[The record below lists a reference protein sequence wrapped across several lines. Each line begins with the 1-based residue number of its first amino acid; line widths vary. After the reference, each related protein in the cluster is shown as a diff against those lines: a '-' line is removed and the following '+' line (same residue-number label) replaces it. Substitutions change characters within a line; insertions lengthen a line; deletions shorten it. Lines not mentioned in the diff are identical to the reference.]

1 MRRGLFKQVQRVVIK
16 VGSRVLTVD
25 GGGLDHAV
33 ITRLCDEIAGLRK
46 QGVEVILVSSG
57 AVAAG
62 RDALRS
68 ADTTLTIPQ
77 KQAAA
82 AVGQPLL
89 MQAYQQAC
97 SQHELVTAQIL
108 LTADDLANRSR
119 FLNARTTLEALIS
132 AGVLPVINENDSVAV
147 AEIKFGDNDNLSAL
161 VTSLAEA
168 DLLLILT
175 DVAGLYSGNPGSNPD
190 ARLIPLVRS
199 ITREIERMAGGSGSS
214 VGTGGMATKISAAKK
229 TARFGIPTILAPG
242 KQPGVITA
250 AVTGEEIGTLF
261 LPSTDGL
268 NRRKHWIAYTLR
280 PAGKLLVDAGAQKAL
295 LNMGTSLLPS
305 GITGVE
311 GRFER
316 GHCVRICAQDNTEIA
331 RGLTDYSSLEVSQL
345 MGRKSSE
352 IEQILGYRYGDEV
365 VHRDNLVLIQ
375 VSEL

>member
-1 MRRGLFKQVQRVVIK
+1 MRKEFLDQVRRVVIK

-25 GGGLDHAV
+25 NGGLDYNV
-33 ITRLCDEIAGLRK
+33 ITRLCDEIAGLHK
-46 QGVEVILVSSG
+46 QGLEVILVSSG

-68 ADTTLTIPQ
+68 VDQTLTIPQ

-97 SQHELVTAQIL
+97 KQHGLVTAQIL
-108 LTADDLANRSR
+108 LTADDLANRNR
-119 FLNARTTLEALIS
+119 FLNARTTLEALLV
-132 AGVLPVINENDSVAV
+132 AGALPVINENDSVAV

-175 DVAGLYSGNPGSNPD
+175 DIEGLYNANPANDPD

-199 ITREIERMAGGSGSS
+199 ITREIERMAGGSGSI
-214 VGTGGMATKISAAKK
+214 VGTGGMATKVTAAKK
-229 TARFGIPTILAPG
+229 AVRYGVPTILAPG

-250 AVTGEEIGTLF
+250 ALTGEEIGTLF
-261 LPSTDGL
+261 LPAKKGL

-280 PAGKLLVDAGAQKAL
+280 PAGKLLVDQGAQKAL
-295 LNMGTSLLPS
+295 LDKGTSLLPS
-305 GITGVE
+305 GITSVV

-316 GHCVRICAQDNTEIA
+316 GSCVRICSLDGVEIA
-331 RGLTDYSSLEVSQL
+331 RGLADYSSLEVTQL
-345 MGRKSSE
+345 AGRKSAE
-352 IEQILGYRYGDEV
+352 IEQVLGYRYGDEV
-365 VHRDNLVLIQ
+365 VHRDNLVL
-375 VSEL
+375 L

>member
-1 MRRGLFKQVQRVVIK
+1 MRKALLQQVKRVVIK

-25 GGGLDHAV
+25 GGGLDHGA
-33 ITRLCDEIAGLRK
+33 ITRLCDEIASLRRLGL
-46 QGVEVILVSSG
+46 EVILVSSG

-68 ADTTLTIPQ
+68 AEYPLTIPQ

-97 SQHELVTAQIL
+97 TQYNVVTAQIL
-108 LTADDLANRSR
+108 LTADDLANRNR
-119 FLNARTTLEALIS
+119 FLNARTTLEALLG

-175 DVAGLYSGNPGSNPD
+175 DIAGLYTANPNSDPD

-199 ITREIERMAGGSGSS
+199 ITREIERMAGESGSS
-214 VGTGGMATKISAAKK
+214 VGTGGMATKVSAAKK
-229 TARFGIPTILAPG
+229 AARFGVPTILAPG
-242 KQPGVITA
+242 KQTGIIA
-250 AVTGEEIGTLF
+250 AILAGEEVGTVF
-261 LPSTDGL
+261 LPAKDGL
-268 NRRKHWIAYTLR
+268 MNRRKHWIAYTLR
-280 PAGKLLVDAGAQKAL
+280 PTGKLLVDAGARKAL
-295 LNMGTSLLPS
+295 LENGTSLLPS

-316 GHCVRICAQDNTEIA
+316 GSCVRVCGPDGVEIA
-331 RGLTDYSSLEVSQL
+331 RGLSDYSSGEVARL
-345 MGRKSSE
+345 AGHKSSK
-352 IEQILGYRYGDEV
+352 IEEILGYRYGDEV
-365 VHRDNLVLIQ
+365 VHRDNLVLL
-375 VSEL
+375 S

>member
-1 MRRGLFKQVQRVVIK
+1 MRRGLLQQVRRVVIK
-16 VGSRVLTVD
+16 VGSRVLTVE
-25 GGGLDHAV
+25 GGGLDYDA
-33 ITRLCDEIAGLRK
+33 ISRLCDEMAGLRQ
-46 QGVEVILVSSG
+46 QGIEVILVSSG

-97 SQHELVTAQIL
+97 TRHGLVTAQIL
-108 LTADDLANRSR
+108 LTAEDLANRNR
-119 FLNARTTLEALIS
+119 FLNARTTLEALLT
-132 AGVLPVINENDSVAV
+132 AGALPVINENDSVAV

-175 DVAGLYSGNPGSNPD
+175 DIEGLYSANPASDPD
-190 ARLIPLVRS
+190 AQLIPLVRS

-214 VGTGGMATKISAAKK
+214 VGTGGMATKVTAAKK
-229 TARFGIPTILAPG
+229 AARFGVPTILAPG

-250 AVTGEEIGTLF
+250 AVSGQEIGTLF
-261 LPSTDGL
+261 LPATDGL

-280 PAGKLLVDAGAQKAL
+280 PAGKVLVDAGAQRAL
-295 LNMGTSLLPS
+295 VEKGTSLLPS

-316 GHCVRICAQDNTEIA
+316 GRCVRICGPDGTEIA
-331 RGLTDYSSLEVSQL
+331 RGLADYSSSEIQL
-345 MGRKSSE
+345 IAGHKSAE
-352 IEQILGYRYGDEV
+352 IEQLLGYRYGDDV
-365 VHRDNLVLIQ
+365 VHRDNLVLIK
-375 VSEL
+375 SI

>member
-1 MRRGLFKQVQRVVIK
+1 MRRGLLQQVRRVVIK
-16 VGSRVLTVD
+16 VGSRVLTVE
-25 GGGLDHAV
+25 GGGLDYDA
-33 ITRLCDEIAGLRK
+33 ISRLCDEMAGLRQ
-46 QGVEVILVSSG
+46 QGIEVILVSSG

-97 SQHELVTAQIL
+97 TRHGLVTAQIL
-108 LTADDLANRSR
+108 LTAEDLANRNR
-119 FLNARTTLEALIS
+119 FLNARTTLEALLT
-132 AGVLPVINENDSVAV
+132 AGALPVINENDSVAV

-175 DVAGLYSGNPGSNPD
+175 DIEGLYSANPASDPD
-190 ARLIPLVRS
+190 AELIPLVRS
-199 ITREIERMAGGSGSS
+199 ITREIERMAGGSGSN
-214 VGTGGMATKISAAKK
+214 VGTGGMATKVTAAKK
-229 TARFGIPTILAPG
+229 AARFGVPTILAPG

-250 AVTGEEIGTLF
+250 AVSGQEIGTLF
-261 LPSTDGL
+261 LPATDGL

-280 PAGKLLVDAGAQKAL
+280 PAGKVLVDAGAQKAL
-295 LNMGTSLLPS
+295 VEKGTSLLPS

-316 GHCVRICAQDNTEIA
+316 GRCVRICGPDGTEIA
-331 RGLTDYSSLEVSQL
+331 RGLADYSSSEIQL
-345 MGRKSSE
+345 IAGHKSAE
-352 IEQILGYRYGDEV
+352 IEQLLGYRYGDDV
-365 VHRDNLVLIQ
+365 VHRDNLVLMAHR
-375 VSEL
+375 

>member
-1 MRRGLFKQVQRVVIK
+1 MRKALLQQVKRVVIK

-25 GGGLDHAV
+25 GGGLDHGA
-33 ITRLCDEIAGLRK
+33 ITRLCDEIASLRRLGL
-46 QGVEVILVSSG
+46 EVILVSSG

-68 ADTTLTIPQ
+68 AEYPLTIPQ

-97 SQHELVTAQIL
+97 TQYNVVTAQIL
-108 LTADDLANRSR
+108 LTADDLANRNR
-119 FLNARTTLEALIS
+119 FLNARTTLEALLG

-175 DVAGLYSGNPGSNPD
+175 DIAGLYTANPNSHPD

-199 ITREIERMAGGSGSS
+199 ITREIERMAGESGSS
-214 VGTGGMATKISAAKK
+214 VGTGGMATKVSAAKK
-229 TARFGIPTILAPG
+229 AARFGVPTILAPG
-242 KQPGVITA
+242 KQTGIIA
-250 AVTGEEIGTLF
+250 AILAGEEVGTVF
-261 LPSTDGL
+261 LPAKDGL
-268 NRRKHWIAYTLR
+268 MNRRKHWIAYTLR
-280 PAGKLLVDAGAQKAL
+280 PTGKLLVDAGARKAL
-295 LNMGTSLLPS
+295 LENGTSLLPS

-316 GHCVRICAQDNTEIA
+316 GSCVRVCGPDGVEIA
-331 RGLTDYSSLEVSQL
+331 RGLSDYSSGEVARL
-345 MGRKSSE
+345 AGHKSSK
-352 IEQILGYRYGDEV
+352 IEEILGYRYGDEV
-365 VHRDNLVLIQ
+365 VHRDNLVLL
-375 VSEL
+375 S

>member
-1 MRRGLFKQVQRVVIK
+1 MRRELLQQVRRVVVK
-16 VGSRVLTVD
+16 VGSRVLTVE
-25 GGGLDHAV
+25 GGGLDHGA
-33 ITRLCDEIAGLRK
+33 ITRLCDEMAGLRK
-46 QGVEVILVSSG
+46 QGIEVILVSSG

-97 SQHELVTAQIL
+97 TRHGLVTAQIL
-108 LTADDLANRSR
+108 LTAEDLANRNR
-119 FLNARTTLEALIS
+119 FLNARTTLEALLT
-132 AGVLPVINENDSVAV
+132 AGALPVINENDSVAV

-175 DVAGLYSGNPGSNPD
+175 DIEGLYSANPTSDPD
-190 ARLIPLVRS
+190 AQLIPLVRS
-199 ITREIERMAGGSGSS
+199 ITREIERMAGGSASN
-214 VGTGGMATKISAAKK
+214 VGTGGMATKVTAAKK
-229 TARFGIPTILAPG
+229 AARFGVPTILAPG

-250 AVTGEEIGTLF
+250 AVSGQEIGTLF
-261 LPSTDGL
+261 LPAKDGL

-280 PAGKLLVDAGAQKAL
+280 PAGKILVDAGAQKAL
-295 LNMGTSLLPS
+295 VAKGTSLLPS

-316 GHCVRICAQDNTEIA
+316 GRCVRICGPDGAEIA
-331 RGLTDYSSLEVSQL
+331 RGLSDYSNSEIQL
-345 MGRKSSE
+345 IAGHKSAE
-352 IEQILGYRYGDEV
+352 IEQLLGYRYGDDV
-365 VHRDNLVLIQ
+365 VHRDNLVLIN
-375 VSEL
+375 SI

>member
-1 MRRGLFKQVQRVVIK
+1 MRRGLLQQVRRVVIK
-16 VGSRVLTVD
+16 VGSRVLTVE
-25 GGGLDHAV
+25 GGGLDYDA
-33 ITRLCDEIAGLRK
+33 ISRLCDEMAGLRQ
-46 QGVEVILVSSG
+46 QGIEVILVSSG

-97 SQHELVTAQIL
+97 TCHGLVTAQIL
-108 LTADDLANRSR
+108 LTAEDLANRNR
-119 FLNARTTLEALIS
+119 FLNARTTLEALLT
-132 AGVLPVINENDSVAV
+132 AGALPVINENDSVAV

-175 DVAGLYSGNPGSNPD
+175 DIEGLYSANPASDPD
-190 ARLIPLVRS
+190 AQLIPLVRS
-199 ITREIERMAGGSGSS
+199 ITREIERMAGGSSS
-214 VGTGGMATKISAAKK
+214 NVGTGGMATKVTAAKK
-229 TARFGIPTILAPG
+229 AARFGVPTILAPG

-250 AVTGEEIGTLF
+250 AVSGQEIGTLF
-261 LPSTDGL
+261 LPATDGL

-280 PAGKLLVDAGAQKAL
+280 PAGKVLVDAGAQKAL
-295 LNMGTSLLPS
+295 VEKGTSLLPS

-316 GHCVRICAQDNTEIA
+316 GRCVRICGPDGTEIA
-331 RGLTDYSSLEVSQL
+331 RGLADYSSSEIQL
-345 MGRKSSE
+345 IAGHKSAE
-352 IEQILGYRYGDEV
+352 IEQLLGYRYGDDV
-365 VHRDNLVLIQ
+365 VHRDNLVLMAHR
-375 VSEL
+375 

>member
-1 MRRGLFKQVQRVVIK
+1 MRRELLQQVRRVVIK
-16 VGSRVLTVD
+16 VGSRVLTVE
-25 GGGLDHAV
+25 GGGLDYDA
-33 ITRLCDEIAGLRK
+33 ITRLCDEMAGLRQ
-46 QGVEVILVSSG
+46 QGIEVILVSSG

-97 SQHELVTAQIL
+97 TRHGLVTAQIL
-108 LTADDLANRSR
+108 LTAEDLANRNR
-119 FLNARTTLEALIS
+119 FLNARTTLEALLT
-132 AGVLPVINENDSVAV
+132 AGALPVINENDSVAV

-175 DVAGLYSGNPGSNPD
+175 DIEGLYSANPASDPD
-190 ARLIPLVRS
+190 AQLIPLGRS
-199 ITREIERMAGGSGSS
+199 ITREIERMAGGSSS
-214 VGTGGMATKISAAKK
+214 NVGTGGMATKVTAAKK
-229 TARFGIPTILAPG
+229 AARFGVPTILAPG

-250 AVTGEEIGTLF
+250 AVSGQEIGTLF
-261 LPSTDGL
+261 LPATDGL

-280 PAGKLLVDAGAQKAL
+280 PAGKVLVDAGAQRAL
-295 LNMGTSLLPS
+295 VEKGTSLLPS

-316 GHCVRICAQDNTEIA
+316 GRCVRICGPDGTEIA
-331 RGLTDYSSLEVSQL
+331 RGLADYSSSEIQL
-345 MGRKSSE
+345 IAGHKSAE
-352 IEQILGYRYGDEV
+352 IEQLLGYRYGDDV
-365 VHRDNLVLIQ
+365 VHRDNLVLIK
-375 VSEL
+375 SI

>member
-1 MRRGLFKQVQRVVIK
+1 MRKGLLQQVRRVVIK
-16 VGSRVLTVD
+16 VGSRVLTVE
-25 GGGLDHAV
+25 GGGLDYDA
-33 ITRLCDEIAGLRK
+33 ISRLCDEMAGLRQ
-46 QGVEVILVSSG
+46 QGIEVILVSSG

-97 SQHELVTAQIL
+97 TCHGLVTAQIL
-108 LTADDLANRSR
+108 LTAEDLANRNR
-119 FLNARTTLEALIS
+119 FLNARTTLEALLT
-132 AGVLPVINENDSVAV
+132 AGALPVINENDSVAV

-175 DVAGLYSGNPGSNPD
+175 DIEGLYSANPASDPD
-190 ARLIPLVRS
+190 AQLIPLVRS

-214 VGTGGMATKISAAKK
+214 VGTGGMATKVTAAKK
-229 TARFGIPTILAPG
+229 AARFGVPTILAPG

-250 AVTGEEIGTLF
+250 AVSGQEIGTLF
-261 LPSTDGL
+261 LPATDGL

-280 PAGKLLVDAGAQKAL
+280 PAGKVLVDAGAQKAL
-295 LNMGTSLLPS
+295 VEKGTSLLPS

-316 GHCVRICAQDNTEIA
+316 GRCVRICGPDGTEIA
-331 RGLTDYSSLEVSQL
+331 RGLADYSSSEIQL
-345 MGRKSSE
+345 IAGHKSAE
-352 IEQILGYRYGDEV
+352 IEQLLGYRYGDDV
-365 VHRDNLVLIQ
+365 VHRDNLVLMTH
-375 VSEL
+375 S

>member
-1 MRRGLFKQVQRVVIK
+1 MRRELLQQVRRVVIK

-25 GGGLDHAV
+25 GGGLDYDA
-33 ITRLCDEIAGLRK
+33 ITRLCDEMAGLRQ
-46 QGVEVILVSSG
+46 QGIEVILVSSG

-97 SQHELVTAQIL
+97 TRHGLVTAQIL
-108 LTADDLANRSR
+108 LTAEDLANRNR
-119 FLNARTTLEALIS
+119 FLNARTTLEALLT
-132 AGVLPVINENDSVAV
+132 AGALPVINENDSVAV
-147 AEIKFGDNDNLSAL
+147 AEIKFGDNDTLSAL

-175 DVAGLYSGNPGSNPD
+175 DIEGLYSANPSSDPD
-190 ARLIPLVRS
+190 AQLIPLVRS
-199 ITREIERMAGGSGSS
+199 ITREIERMAGGSGSN
-214 VGTGGMATKISAAKK
+214 VGTGGMATKVTAAKK
-229 TARFGIPTILAPG
+229 AARFGVPTILAPG
-242 KQPGVITA
+242 KQPGVISA
-250 AVTGEEIGTLF
+250 AVSGQEIGTLF
-261 LPSTDGL
+261 LPATDGL

-280 PAGKLLVDAGAQKAL
+280 PAGKVLVDAGAQRAL
-295 LNMGTSLLPS
+295 VDKGTSLLPS

-316 GHCVRICAQDNTEIA
+316 GRCVRICGPDGGEIA
-331 RGLTDYSSLEVSQL
+331 RGLADYSSSEIQL
-345 MGRKSSE
+345 IAGHKSAE
-352 IEQILGYRYGDEV
+352 IEQLLGYRYGDDV
-365 VHRDNLVLIQ
+365 VHRDNLVLTTH
-375 VSEL
+375 S

>member
-1 MRRGLFKQVQRVVIK
+1 MRRGLLQQVRRVVIK
-16 VGSRVLTVD
+16 VGSRVLTVE
-25 GGGLDHAV
+25 GGGLDYDA
-33 ITRLCDEIAGLRK
+33 ITRLCDEMAGLRQ
-46 QGVEVILVSSG
+46 QGIEVILVSSG

-97 SQHELVTAQIL
+97 TCHGLVTAQIL
-108 LTADDLANRSR
+108 LTAEDLANRNR
-119 FLNARTTLEALIS
+119 FLNARTTLEALLT
-132 AGVLPVINENDSVAV
+132 AGALPVINENDSVAV

-175 DVAGLYSGNPGSNPD
+175 DIEGLYSANPASDPD
-190 ARLIPLVRS
+190 AQLIPLVRS

-214 VGTGGMATKISAAKK
+214 VGTGGMATKVTAAKK
-229 TARFGIPTILAPG
+229 AARFGVPTILAPG

-250 AVTGEEIGTLF
+250 AVSGQEIGTLF
-261 LPSTDGL
+261 LPATDGL

-280 PAGKLLVDAGAQKAL
+280 PAGKVLVDAGAQKAL
-295 LNMGTSLLPS
+295 VEKGTSLLPS

-316 GHCVRICAQDNTEIA
+316 GRCVRICGPDGTEIA
-331 RGLTDYSSLEVSQL
+331 RGLADYSSSEIQL
-345 MGRKSSE
+345 IAGHKSAE
-352 IEQILGYRYGDEV
+352 IEQLLGYRYGDDV
-365 VHRDNLVLIQ
+365 VHRDNLVLMTH
-375 VSEL
+375 S

>member
-1 MRRGLFKQVQRVVIK
+1 MRRGLLQQVRRVVIK
-16 VGSRVLTVD
+16 VGSRVLTVE
-25 GGGLDHAV
+25 GGGLDYDA
-33 ITRLCDEIAGLRK
+33 ITRLCDEMAGLRQ
-46 QGVEVILVSSG
+46 QGIEVILVSSG

-97 SQHELVTAQIL
+97 TCHGLVTAQIL
-108 LTADDLANRSR
+108 LTAEDLANCNR
-119 FLNARTTLEALIS
+119 FLNARITLEALLT
-132 AGVLPVINENDSVAV
+132 AGALPVINENDSVAV

-175 DVAGLYSGNPGSNPD
+175 DIEGLYSANPASDPD
-190 ARLIPLVRS
+190 AQLIPLVRS
-199 ITREIERMAGGSGSS
+199 ITREIERMAGGSASS
-214 VGTGGMATKISAAKK
+214 VGTGGMATKVTAAKK
-229 TARFGIPTILAPG
+229 AARFGVPTILAPG

-250 AVTGEEIGTLF
+250 AVSGQEIGTLF
-261 LPSTDGL
+261 LPATDGL

-280 PAGKLLVDAGAQKAL
+280 PAGKVLVDAGAQKAL
-295 LNMGTSLLPS
+295 VEKGTSLLPS

-316 GHCVRICAQDNTEIA
+316 GRCVRICGPDGTEIA
-331 RGLTDYSSLEVSQL
+331 RGLADYSSSEIQL
-345 MGRKSSE
+345 IAGHKSAE
-352 IEQILGYRYGDEV
+352 IEQLLGYRYGDDV
-365 VHRDNLVLIQ
+365 VHRDNLVLMTH
-375 VSEL
+375 S

>member
-1 MRRGLFKQVQRVVIK
+1 MRKALLQQVKRVVIK

-25 GGGLDHAV
+25 GGGLDHGA
-33 ITRLCDEIAGLRK
+33 IARLCDEIASLRRLGL
-46 QGVEVILVSSG
+46 EVILVSSG

-62 RDALRS
+62 RDALRT
-68 ADTTLTIPQ
+68 AEYPLTIPQ

-97 SQHELVTAQIL
+97 TQHNVVTAQIL
-108 LTADDLANRSR
+108 LTADDLANRNR
-119 FLNARTTLEALIS
+119 FLNARTTLEALLG

-175 DVAGLYSGNPGSNPD
+175 DIAGLYTANPNSDPD

-199 ITREIERMAGGSGSS
+199 ITRDIERMAGESGSS
-214 VGTGGMATKISAAKK
+214 VGTGGMATKVSAAKK
-229 TARFGIPTILAPG
+229 AARFGVPTILAPG
-242 KQPGVITA
+242 KQTGIITA
-250 AVTGEEIGTLF
+250 ILAGDEVGTVF
-261 LPSTDGL
+261 LPAKDGL
-268 NRRKHWIAYTLR
+268 MNRRKHWIAYTLR
-280 PAGKLLVDAGAQKAL
+280 PTGKLLVDAGARKAL
-295 LNMGTSLLPS
+295 LENGTSLLPS

-316 GHCVRICAQDNTEIA
+316 GSCVRVCGPDGVEIA
-331 RGLTDYSSLEVSQL
+331 RGLADYSSSEVARL
-345 MGRKSSE
+345 AGHKSSK
-352 IEQILGYRYGDEV
+352 IEEILGYRYDDEV
-365 VHRDNLVLIQ
+365 VHRDNLVLL
-375 VSEL
+375 S

>member
-1 MRRGLFKQVQRVVIK
+1 MRKGLLQQVRRVVIK
-16 VGSRVLTVD
+16 VGSRVLTVE
-25 GGGLDHAV
+25 GGGLDYDA
-33 ITRLCDEIAGLRK
+33 ISRLCDEMAGLRQ
-46 QGVEVILVSSG
+46 QGIEVTLVSSG

-97 SQHELVTAQIL
+97 TCHGLVTAQIL
-108 LTADDLANRSR
+108 LTAEDLANRNR
-119 FLNARTTLEALIS
+119 FLNARTTLEALLT
-132 AGVLPVINENDSVAV
+132 AGALPVINENDSVAV

-175 DVAGLYSGNPGSNPD
+175 DIEGLYSANPASDPD
-190 ARLIPLVRS
+190 AQLIPLVRS

-214 VGTGGMATKISAAKK
+214 VGTGGMATKVTAAKK
-229 TARFGIPTILAPG
+229 AARFGVPTILAPG

-250 AVTGEEIGTLF
+250 AVSGQEIGTLF
-261 LPSTDGL
+261 LPATDGL

-280 PAGKLLVDAGAQKAL
+280 PAGKVLVDAGAQKAL
-295 LNMGTSLLPS
+295 VEKGTSLLPS

-316 GHCVRICAQDNTEIA
+316 GRCVRICGPDGTEIA
-331 RGLTDYSSLEVSQL
+331 RGLADYSSSEIQL
-345 MGRKSSE
+345 IAGHKSAE
-352 IEQILGYRYGDEV
+352 IEQLLGYRYGDDV
-365 VHRDNLVLIQ
+365 VHRDNLVLMTH
-375 VSEL
+375 S

>member
-1 MRRGLFKQVQRVVIK
+1 MRRDLLRQVRRVVIK

-25 GGGLDHAV
+25 SGGLDHGA
-33 ITRLCDEIAGLRK
+33 ITRLCDEMAELRG
-46 QGVEVILVSSG
+46 QGIEVILVSSG

-68 ADTTLTIPQ
+68 VDATLTIPQ

-97 SQHELVTAQIL
+97 TRHGLVTAQIL
-108 LTADDLANRSR
+108 LTAEDLANRNR
-119 FLNARTTLEALIS
+119 FLNARTTLEALLS
-132 AGVLPVINENDSVAV
+132 AGALPVINENDSVAV

-175 DVAGLYSGNPGSNPD
+175 DIDGLYSANPGSDPD

-199 ITREIERMAGGSGSS
+199 ITREIERMAGGSGSN
-214 VGTGGMATKISAAKK
+214 VGTGGMATKVTAAKK
-229 TARFGIPTILAPG
+229 AARFGVPTILAPG
-242 KQPGVITA
+242 KQPGVISA
-250 AVTGEEIGTLF
+250 AVSGQEIGTLF
-261 LPSTDGL
+261 LPATDGL

-280 PAGKLLVDAGAQKAL
+280 PAGKVLVDAGAQRAL
-295 LNMGTSLLPS
+295 VDKGTSLLPS

-316 GHCVRICAQDNTEIA
+316 GRCVRICGPDGTEIA
-331 RGLTDYSSLEVSQL
+331 RGLSDYSNSEIQL
-345 MGRKSSE
+345 IAGHKSAE
-352 IEQILGYRYGDEV
+352 IEQLLGYRYGDDV
-365 VHRDNLVLIQ
+365 VHRDNLVLATH
-375 VSEL
+375 S

>member
-1 MRRGLFKQVQRVVIK
+1 MRKELLQQVRRVVIK

-25 GGGLDHAV
+25 GGGLDHDA
-33 ITRLCDEIAGLRK
+33 ITRLCDEMAGLRQ
-46 QGVEVILVSSG
+46 QGIEVILVSSG

-68 ADTTLTIPQ
+68 ADAPLTIPQ

-97 SQHELVTAQIL
+97 TRHGLVTAQIL
-108 LTADDLANRSR
+108 LTAEDLANRNR
-119 FLNARTTLEALIS
+119 FLNARTTLEALLA
-132 AGVLPVINENDSVAV
+132 AGALPVINENDSVAV

-175 DVAGLYSGNPGSNPD
+175 DIEGLYSANPASDP
-190 ARLIPLVRS
+190 AAELIPLVRS

-214 VGTGGMATKISAAKK
+214 VGTGGMATKVTAAKK
-229 TARFGIPTILAPG
+229 AARFGVPTILAPG
-242 KQPGVITA
+242 KQPGVISA
-250 AVTGEEIGTLF
+250 AVSGQEIGTLF
-261 LPSTDGL
+261 LPATDGL

-280 PAGKLLVDAGAQKAL
+280 PAGKVLVDAGAQRAL
-295 LNMGTSLLPS
+295 IDKGTSLLPS

-316 GHCVRICAQDNTEIA
+316 GRCVRICGPDDTEIA
-331 RGLTDYSSLEVSQL
+331 RGLSDYSSSEIQL
-345 MGRKSSE
+345 IAGHKSVE
-352 IEQILGYRYGDEV
+352 IEQLLGYRYGDDV
-365 VHRDNLVLIQ
+365 VHRDNLVLMTH
-375 VSEL
+375 S

>member
-1 MRRGLFKQVQRVVIK
+1 MRRGLLQQVRRVVIK
-16 VGSRVLTVD
+16 VGSRVLTVE
-25 GGGLDHAV
+25 GGGLDYDA
-33 ITRLCDEIAGLRK
+33 ITRLCDEMAGLRQ
-46 QGVEVILVSSG
+46 QGIEVILVSSG

-97 SQHELVTAQIL
+97 TCHGLVTAQIL
-108 LTADDLANRSR
+108 LTAEDLANRNR
-119 FLNARTTLEALIS
+119 FLNARTTLEALLT
-132 AGVLPVINENDSVAV
+132 AGALPVINENDSVAV

-175 DVAGLYSGNPGSNPD
+175 DIEGLYSANPASDPD
-190 ARLIPLVRS
+190 AELIPLVRS

-214 VGTGGMATKISAAKK
+214 VGTGGMATKGTAAKK
-229 TARFGIPTILAPG
+229 AARFGVPTILAPG

-250 AVTGEEIGTLF
+250 AVSGQEIGTLF
-261 LPSTDGL
+261 LPATDGL

-280 PAGKLLVDAGAQKAL
+280 PAGKVLVDAGAQKAL
-295 LNMGTSLLPS
+295 VEKGTSLLPS

-316 GHCVRICAQDNTEIA
+316 GRCVRICGPDGTEIA
-331 RGLTDYSSLEVSQL
+331 RGLADYSSSEIQL
-345 MGRKSSE
+345 IAGHKSAE
-352 IEQILGYRYGDEV
+352 IEQLLGYRYGDDV
-365 VHRDNLVLIQ
+365 VHRDNLVLMAHR
-375 VSEL
+375 

>member
-1 MRRGLFKQVQRVVIK
+1 MRKALLQQVKRVVIK

-25 GGGLDHAV
+25 GGGLDHGA
-33 ITRLCDEIAGLRK
+33 IARLCDEIASLRRLGL
-46 QGVEVILVSSG
+46 EVILVSSG

-62 RDALRS
+62 RDALRT
-68 ADTTLTIPQ
+68 AEYPLTIPQ

-97 SQHELVTAQIL
+97 TQHNVVTAQIL
-108 LTADDLANRSR
+108 LTADDLANRNR
-119 FLNARTTLEALIS
+119 FLNARTTLEALLG

-175 DVAGLYSGNPGSNPD
+175 DIAGLYTANPNSDPD

-199 ITREIERMAGGSGSS
+199 ITRDIERMAGESGSS
-214 VGTGGMATKISAAKK
+214 VGTGGMATKVSAAKK
-229 TARFGIPTILAPG
+229 AARFGVPTILAPG
-242 KQPGVITA
+242 KQTGIITA
-250 AVTGEEIGTLF
+250 ILAGDEVGTVF
-261 LPSTDGL
+261 LPAKDGL
-268 NRRKHWIAYTLR
+268 MNRRKHWIAYTLR
-280 PAGKLLVDAGAQKAL
+280 PTGKLLVDAGARKAL
-295 LNMGTSLLPS
+295 LENGTSLLPS

-316 GHCVRICAQDNTEIA
+316 GSCVRVCGPDGVEIA
-331 RGLTDYSSLEVSQL
+331 RGLADYSSSEVARL
-345 MGRKSSE
+345 AGHKSSK
-352 IEQILGYRYGDEV
+352 IEEILGYRYGDEV
-365 VHRDNLVLIQ
+365 VHRDNLVLL
-375 VSEL
+375 S

>member
-1 MRRGLFKQVQRVVIK
+1 MRRELLQQVRRVVVK
-16 VGSRVLTVD
+16 VGSRVLTVE
-25 GGGLDHAV
+25 GGGLDHDA
-33 ITRLCDEIAGLRK
+33 ITRLCDEMAALRK
-46 QGVEVILVSSG
+46 QGIEVILVSSG

-97 SQHELVTAQIL
+97 TRHGLVTAQIL
-108 LTADDLANRSR
+108 LTAEDLANRNR
-119 FLNARTTLEALIS
+119 FLNARTTLEALLA
-132 AGVLPVINENDSVAV
+132 AGALPVINENDSVAV

-175 DVAGLYSGNPGSNPD
+175 DIEGLYSANPSSDPD
-190 ARLIPLVRS
+190 AQLIPLVRS

-214 VGTGGMATKISAAKK
+214 VGTGGMATKVTAAKK
-229 TARFGIPTILAPG
+229 AARFGVPTILAPG

-250 AVTGEEIGTLF
+250 AVSGQEIGTLF
-261 LPSTDGL
+261 LPARDGL

-280 PAGKLLVDAGAQKAL
+280 PAGKILVDAGAQKAL
-295 LNMGTSLLPS
+295 VEKGTSLLPS

-316 GHCVRICAQDNTEIA
+316 GRCVRICGPDGVEIA
-331 RGLTDYSSLEVSQL
+331 RGLSDYSNSEIQL
-345 MGRKSSE
+345 IAGHKSAE
-352 IEQILGYRYGDEV
+352 IEQLLGYRYGDDV
-365 VHRDNLVLIQ
+365 VHRDNLVLSSQ
-375 VSEL
+375 G

>member
-1 MRRGLFKQVQRVVIK
+1 MRKALLQQVKRVVIK

-25 GGGLDHAV
+25 GGGLDHGA
-33 ITRLCDEIAGLRK
+33 IARLCDEIASLRRLGL
-46 QGVEVILVSSG
+46 EVILVSSG

-62 RDALRS
+62 RDALRT
-68 ADTTLTIPQ
+68 AEYPLTIPQ

-97 SQHELVTAQIL
+97 TQHNVVTAQIL
-108 LTADDLANRSR
+108 LTADDLANRNR
-119 FLNARTTLEALIS
+119 FLNARTTLEALLG

-175 DVAGLYSGNPGSNPD
+175 DIAGLYTANPNSDPD

-199 ITREIERMAGGSGSS
+199 ITRDIERMAGESGSS
-214 VGTGGMATKISAAKK
+214 VGTGGMATKVSAAKK
-229 TARFGIPTILAPG
+229 AARFGVPTILAPG
-242 KQPGVITA
+242 KQTGIITA
-250 AVTGEEIGTLF
+250 ILAGDEVGTVF
-261 LPSTDGL
+261 LPAKDGL
-268 NRRKHWIAYTLR
+268 MNRRKHWIAYTLR
-280 PAGKLLVDAGAQKAL
+280 PTGKLLVDAGARKAL
-295 LNMGTSLLPS
+295 LENGTSLLPS

-316 GHCVRICAQDNTEIA
+316 GSCVRVCGPDGVEIA
-331 RGLTDYSSLEVSQL
+331 RGLSDYSSGEVARL
-345 MGRKSSE
+345 AGHKSSK
-352 IEQILGYRYGDEV
+352 IEEILGYRYGDEV
-365 VHRDNLVLIQ
+365 VHRDNLVLL
-375 VSEL
+375 S

>member
-1 MRRGLFKQVQRVVIK
+1 MRRGLLQQVRRVVIK
-16 VGSRVLTVD
+16 VGSRVLTVE
-25 GGGLDHAV
+25 GGGLDYDA
-33 ITRLCDEIAGLRK
+33 ITRLCDEMAGLRQ
-46 QGVEVILVSSG
+46 QGIEVILVSSG

-97 SQHELVTAQIL
+97 TCHGLVTAQIL
-108 LTADDLANRSR
+108 LTAEDLANRNR
-119 FLNARTTLEALIS
+119 FLNARTTLEALLT
-132 AGVLPVINENDSVAV
+132 AGALPVINENDSVAV

-175 DVAGLYSGNPGSNPD
+175 DIEGLYSANPASDPD
-190 ARLIPLVRS
+190 AELIPLVRS

-214 VGTGGMATKISAAKK
+214 VGTGGMATKVTAAKK
-229 TARFGIPTILAPG
+229 AARFGVPTILAPG

-250 AVTGEEIGTLF
+250 AVSGQEIGTLF
-261 LPSTDGL
+261 LPATDGL

-280 PAGKLLVDAGAQKAL
+280 PAGKVLVDAGAQKAL
-295 LNMGTSLLPS
+295 VEKGTSLLPS

-316 GHCVRICAQDNTEIA
+316 GRCVRICGPDGTEIA
-331 RGLTDYSSLEVSQL
+331 RGLADYSSSEIQL
-345 MGRKSSE
+345 IAGHKSAE
-352 IEQILGYRYGDEV
+352 IEQLLGYRYGDDV
-365 VHRDNLVLIQ
+365 VHRDNLVLMTH
-375 VSEL
+375 S

>member
-1 MRRGLFKQVQRVVIK
+1 MRRELLQQVRRVVIK
-16 VGSRVLTVD
+16 VGSRVLTVE
-25 GGGLDHAV
+25 GGGLDYDA
-33 ITRLCDEIAGLRK
+33 ITRLCDEMAGLRQ
-46 QGVEVILVSSG
+46 QGIEVILVSSG

-97 SQHELVTAQIL
+97 TRHGLVTAQIL
-108 LTADDLANRSR
+108 LTAEDLANRNR
-119 FLNARTTLEALIS
+119 FLNARTTLEALLT
-132 AGVLPVINENDSVAV
+132 AGALPVINENDSVAV

-175 DVAGLYSGNPGSNPD
+175 DIEGLYSANPGSDPD
-190 ARLIPLVRS
+190 AQLIPLVRS
-199 ITREIERMAGGSGSS
+199 ITREIERMAGGSGSN
-214 VGTGGMATKISAAKK
+214 VGTGGMATKVTAAKK
-229 TARFGIPTILAPG
+229 AARFGVPTILAPG

-250 AVTGEEIGTLF
+250 AVSGQEIGTLF
-261 LPSTDGL
+261 LPATDGL

-280 PAGKLLVDAGAQKAL
+280 PAGKVLVDAGAQKAL
-295 LNMGTSLLPS
+295 VEKGTSLLPS

-316 GHCVRICAQDNTEIA
+316 GRCVRICGPDGAEIA
-331 RGLTDYSSLEVSQL
+331 RGLSDYSNSEIQL
-345 MGRKSSE
+345 IAGHKSAE
-352 IEQILGYRYGDEV
+352 IEQLLGYRYGDDV
-365 VHRDNLVLIQ
+365 VHRDNLVLMAHR
-375 VSEL
+375 